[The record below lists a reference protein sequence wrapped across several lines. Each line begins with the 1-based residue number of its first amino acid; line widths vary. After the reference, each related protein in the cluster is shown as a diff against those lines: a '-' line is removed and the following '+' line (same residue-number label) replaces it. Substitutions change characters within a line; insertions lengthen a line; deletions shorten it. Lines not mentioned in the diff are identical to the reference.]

1 LRLLLALNAALCN
14 LWYVFRIQV
23 SFESMLCSSTNSRLA
38 GLRGQ
43 MYERYVHRHF
53 LELSE
58 RRFQVKR
65 LLPSGVI
72 EDAEFTFPR
81 IVEQTTFAE
90 LAALP
95 AEAYGV
101 PGSKTYTAVHAV
113 KRPNIALQMAV
124 TNHPGYDV
132 ATLRAV
138 REGLQL
144 APDVP
149 LHLFLV
155 TPADVNGVVRQAY
168 YERGRVVLNPHSL
181 CAEQYWLTFPWVLES
196 SEPSAATAHPV
207 SAASDAK
214 AAVVAA
220 KSAASVSSSA
230 SPHGRA
236 HGRAPA
242 VAGAASGG
250 DGAAA
255 GAPVYSY
262 SGPTTTSRSSHAG
275 GSSKRS
281 RQ

>member
-1 LRLLLALNAALCN
+1 
-14 LWYVFRIQV
+14 
-23 SFESMLCSSTNSRLA
+23 
-38 GLRGQ
+38 

-181 CAEQYWLTFPWVLES
+181 CVEQYWLTFPWVLES
-196 SEPSAATAHPV
+196 SEPSAAAVHPV
-207 SAASDAK
+207 LAACDAK
-214 AAVVAA
+214 AAAFAA
-220 KSAASVSSSA
+220 KSAASGCSSA
-230 SPHGRA
+230 SPHD
-236 HGRAPA
+236 RAPA
-242 VAGAASGG
+242 VAAAASGVG
-250 DGAAA
+250 ADGAA

-262 SGPTTTSRSSHAG
+262 SGPTATSRLSHAS
-275 GSSKRS
+275 GSSKRG
-281 RQ
+281 RH